1 MGFVGALH
9 SLRSFRRRLPWALGL
24 SSMRTKLA
32 LLAAL
37 AFASNAY
44 AKDLDRSAQRMAN
57 CGHGNQREQNECI
70 AAESVRLNNRLNDL
84 FRQLIASLEKPTDL
98 KNAQESWV
106 KYRDLTCKY
115 ETSGISKG
123 GSILPF
129 AQNVCLADATENR
142 IEDIERY
149 LKQNCNGCPPRKSGV
164 LK

>member
-1 MGFVGALH
+1 
-9 SLRSFRRRLPWALGL
+9 
-24 SSMRTKLA
+24 MRTKFA
-32 LLAAL
+32 LVAAL
-37 AFASNAY
+37 AFASHAY
-44 AKDLDRSAQRMAN
+44 AKDFDRSAQRMSN

-84 FRQLIASLEKPTDL
+84 YRQLIASLERSTEL

-106 KYRDLTCKY
+106 KYRDMTCKY

-129 AQNVCLADATENR
+129 AQNACLAEVTENR
-142 IEDIERY
+142 IEDLERY